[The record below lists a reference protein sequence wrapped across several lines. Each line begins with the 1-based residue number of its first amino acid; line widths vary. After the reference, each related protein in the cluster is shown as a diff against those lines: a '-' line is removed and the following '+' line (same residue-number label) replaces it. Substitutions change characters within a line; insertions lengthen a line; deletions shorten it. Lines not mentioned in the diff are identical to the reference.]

1 MIDLKREL
9 KKALNSLPLD
19 ELMEVIYR
27 SPFKIECSLK
37 GFKNNK
43 KTGINF
49 IKNNVTQLEINFNFN
64 GKVGFSIDKNTDKNV
79 LKILIKEI
87 SDCTED
93 VGEKIYKEIVFT
105 KHKLDSPISCHP
117 YFQLVLAP
125 SHAPRHAGF
134 YGKNPAI
141 LEIAYNSCKNN
152 TINLY
157 RARKKIKENL
167 LLLNLLLNG
176 KMFLLD
182 NKLKNDWVIVN
193 ATEQEI
199 KYCTSNYYT
208 IANFEHNATEFSDLS
223 DDQKVQNDDPIDEY
237 YSKEPNS
244 FSGGLQAPN
253 NLLTQVK
260 KYHEL
265 NDDLKKYF
273 LISLNWLY
281 LFNLQQENSDSFAV
295 ISLANAI
302 HALAKILKIRDDV
315 ALNNQD
321 KEYFKKI
328 LMEFSNCDDNDAKAF
343 YEEYRSRL
351 FHGEMLESDQTVG
364 FGVFLDPRFFNEALK
379 IPGYEKLVK
388 ISLINWLEQSDKMYT
403 LANKKVGL
411 IQKILSKI
419 LPFTVTLE
427 IRWRSQAGERF

>member
-1 MIDLKREL
+1 MKDL
-9 KKALNSLPLD
+9 KKALKNSLNSIPPD
-19 ELMEVIYR
+19 ELVEIITQ
-27 SPFKIECSLK
+27 SCFETECTLE

-43 KTGINF
+43 NKGINL
-49 IKNNVTQLEINFNFN
+49 IKDKQIQLSIIFHCDGKVRLSSINENTEVKVLEI
-64 GKVGFSIDKNTDKNV
+64 
-79 LKILIKEI
+79 LKKQI

-93 VGEKIYKEIVFT
+93 TGKKIYKEIVFT
-105 KHKLDSPISCHP
+105 KHKLDAPISCQP

-134 YGKNPAI
+134 CGKNPAI

-208 IANFEHNATEFSDLS
+208 IEDFEPNAIQFSAT
-223 DDQKVQNDDPIDEY
+223 DQQIDKKNQNDESVGFEY
-237 YSKEPNS
+237 YSKEPNP

-253 NLLTQVK
+253 NLLSQIE
-260 KYHEL
+260 KYYQL
-265 NDDLKKYF
+265 TDDMKKYF

-281 LFNLQQENSDSFAV
+281 LFNFQQENSDSFAV

-302 HALAKILKIRDDV
+302 HSLAKTLKKRDNI
-315 ALNNQD
+315 ALNTQD
-321 KEYFKKI
+321 KEYFKKT
-328 LMEFSNCDDNDAKAF
+328 LQGFSTCDDSVAKDF
-343 YEEYRSRL
+343 YKEYRCKL
-351 FHGEMLESDQTVG
+351 FHGGMLESDQTVG
-364 FGVFLDPRFFNEALK
+364 WGVFFDPRFFNESLK

-388 ISLINWLEQSDKMYT
+388 ISLIKWLEQSDDCTPHESLRRM
-403 LANKKVGL
+403 
-411 IQKILSKI
+411 
-419 LPFTVTLE
+419 
-427 IRWRSQAGERF
+427 